1 MGRSCSRVKRLR
13 IVSGVL
19 GVTGLLVVTFA
30 LQLPERDMI
39 GAGLLILGG
48 GALIMLSVVIL
59 IASSLLQE
67 P

>member
-1 MGRSCSRVKRLR
+1 MGRSYSRVKRLR

-59 IASSLLQE
+59 IASSFLQE